1 MFTPPHHLTSRSAFA
16 VGLCLQFLST
26 ANAQNFTTLV
36 ADLQPLSL
44 IGMTSSAGSMVG
56 LDQGLKGGFSFG
68 LGVKSSYDSNF
79 LLDENATED
88 EWEADLLPQIRYFTD
103 PEGGAPIAVSADYSP
118 SYRSYL
124 NHSALDGFDQSGGV
138 TMKIEGSKTRITA
151 YAKYSEVA
159 GTDRLIGQFV
169 NASILSAG
177 LQASYQV
184 APKTSISSSLTAS
197 QSDYSSSSVV
207 GSEIYTAQVGGF
219 WAATERFSF
228 GPSIRY
234 SMTKSDLTGDRDAWA
249 LLMQARYQVGERIA
263 VSGSLGAEATKNSR
277 DAGND
282 AVKMT
287 GDLTANYTINE
298 LWAWRNSVRYVTV
311 PSPTTVNYVVNNL
324 MISSELNRQFLK
336 ATAGLGMELNVSD
349 YTGVGTVTETPLA
362 EDNYSVFLS
371 YHRTIF
377 TERLAM
383 DSRVRYT
390 VNNGSTDWD
399 QFLVTLGL
407 NLEF

>member
-1 MFTPPHHLTSRSAFA
+1 
-16 VGLCLQFLST
+16 
-26 ANAQNFTTLV
+26 
-36 ADLQPLSL
+36 
-44 IGMTSSAGSMVG
+44 
-56 LDQGLKGGFSFG
+56 
-68 LGVKSSYDSNF
+68 
-79 LLDENATED
+79 
-88 EWEADLLPQIRYFTD
+88 
-103 PEGGAPIAVSADYSP
+103 
-118 SYRSYL
+118 
-124 NHSALDGFDQSGGV
+124 
-138 TMKIEGSKTRITA
+138 
-151 YAKYSEVA
+151 
-159 GTDRLIGQFV
+159 
-169 NASILSAG
+169 
-177 LQASYQV
+177 
-184 APKTSISSSLTAS
+184 
-197 QSDYSSSSVV
+197 VV

-277 DAGND
+277 DSGND